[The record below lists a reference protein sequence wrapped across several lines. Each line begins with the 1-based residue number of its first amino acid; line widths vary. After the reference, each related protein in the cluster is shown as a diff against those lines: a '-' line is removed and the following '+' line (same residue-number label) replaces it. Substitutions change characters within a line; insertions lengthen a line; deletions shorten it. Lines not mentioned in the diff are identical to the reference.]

1 MIQIKNRF
9 SLEVIFESKKD
20 TVKEAVREAIVNGT
34 GLRYA
39 KLYNAN
45 LEGTDLEGTDLRYAD
60 LEGTDLRYANLYN
73 ADLEGTDLEDA
84 NLRGANLYNAN
95 LRGTN
100 LKGANLRGTN
110 LYNAN
115 LRGTNL
121 NNADLYNANLRYAD
135 LEDANLEGAN
145 LRGTNLRGANL
156 DNANLEGADLLASG
170 NMKELRTMQ
179 IDTYKIGFTLDTL
192 QIGCR
197 RHKIEEWKSFS
208 DEEIAKMDDGAL
220 EWWNK
225 FRPIIF
231 NIIEV
236 CYEDKWKGKLLI
248 ELSKEDK

>member
-20 TVKEAVREAIVNGT
+20 TVKEAAIEAISNGIS
-34 GLRYA
+34 LRYA
-39 KLYNAN
+39 DLEGVNLRSAN
-45 LEGTDLEGTDLRYAD
+45 LHGTDLRYANLYGADIEGTDLEGTDLR
-60 LEGTDLRYANLYN
+60 GT
-73 ADLEGTDLEDA
+73 
-84 NLRGANLYNAN
+84 
-95 LRGTN
+95 
-100 LKGANLRGTN
+100 
-110 LYNAN
+110 
-115 LRGTNL
+115 
-121 NNADLYNANLRYAD
+121 
-135 LEDANLEGAN
+135 NLEGAN
-145 LRGTNLRGANL
+145 
-156 DNANLEGADLLASG
+156 LLASG

-208 DEEIAKMDDGAL
+208 DEEIAEMDDGAL

-248 ELSKEDK
+248 EPSKEDK

>member
-20 TVKEAVREAIVNGT
+20 TVKEAVIEAVIN
-34 GLRYA
+34 
-39 KLYNAN
+39 
-45 LEGTDLEGTDLRYAD
+45 GTDLRGANLCDAD
-60 LEGTDLRYANLYN
+60 LRG
-73 ADLEGTDLEDA
+73 ADLCGADLYSA
-84 NLRGANLYNAN
+84 NLRGANLYE
-95 LRGTN
+95 
-100 LKGANLRGTN
+100 
-110 LYNAN
+110 
-115 LRGTNL
+115 
-121 NNADLYNANLRYAD
+121 AD
-135 LEDANLEGAN
+135 
-145 LRGTNLRGANL
+145 LRGANL
-156 DNANLEGADLLASG
+156 RSADLEGANLLASG

-179 IDTYKIGFTLDTL
+179 IDTYEIGFTLDTL

-208 DEEIAKMDDGAL
+208 DEEIAEMDDGAL

-248 ELSKEDK
+248 ELSKEDKQ

>member
-20 TVKEAVREAIVNGT
+20 TVKEAVIEAVINGT
-34 GLRYA
+34 DLHGAYLRDA
-39 KLYNAN
+39 DLHGANLRGAN
-45 LEGTDLEGTDLRYAD
+45 LEGAYLRGANLEGANLRDADLRGAD
-60 LEGTDLRYANLYN
+60 LRGANLY
-73 ADLEGTDLEDA
+73 EA
-84 NLRGANLYNAN
+84 NLRGANLYEAD
-95 LRGTN
+95 LRG
-100 LKGANLRGTN
+100 A
-110 LYNAN
+110 
-115 LRGTNL
+115 
-121 NNADLYNANLRYAD
+121 
-135 LEDANLEGAN
+135 
-145 LRGTNLRGANL
+145 NLRGANL
-156 DNANLEGADLLASG
+156 RGANLLASG

-208 DEEIAKMDDGAL
+208 DEEIAEMDDGAL

-231 NIIEV
+231 NIVEV

-248 ELSKEDK
+248 ELSKEDKQ